1 MPAFELCYISKI
13 YKGIISPNVVE
24 RCLCEQWAKTYN
36 MKVNRLS
43 NNVHDVCTINYRI
56 YEYYRY
62 LEINHE

>member
-1 MPAFELCYISKI
+1 
-13 YKGIISPNVVE
+13 
-24 RCLCEQWAKTYN
+24 